1 MLSNIE
7 KTIRVLDV
15 MVKKGIIDRY
25 AIGGATALLFY
36 MEPTLTFD
44 LDVFIFLTNQSSSS
58 FADLSPIYEYCR
70 KNGYISKQEHIM
82 IENVAVQFI
91 PAYNSLVEEA
101 LIKAKPKKFGTVS
114 VRVFGLEYLMAIML
128 QTGRAKDWARVIQ
141 AKEETDFDEKLL
153 KKLVQKNGLENAWH
167 KFLKK

>member
-1 MLSNIE
+1 LSNIE

-15 MVKKGIIDRY
+15 MLKEGVMSRY

-36 MEPTLTFD
+36 MEPALTFD
-44 LDVFIFLTNQSSSS
+44 LDVFIFLPRQNSSLFTN
-58 FADLSPIYEYCR
+58 LSPIYEYCR
-70 KNGYISKQEHIM
+70 KKAYTSKQEHIM

-91 PAYNSLVEEA
+91 PTYNNLVEEA
-101 LIKAKPKKFGTVS
+101 LIKAKLKKFGTVS

-128 QTGRAKDWARVIQ
+128 QTGRAKDWARLIQ